1 MSQPSLEE
9 MTSNLATKM
18 EEIGAPLGV
27 GVLLL
32 SILLFLQGHRRLPLV
47 SFIIGASIGYYISPQ
62 ATPLAEELGISLSAT
77 QITGIICFLIGM
89 VLSALVRMSTRM
101 LTSAFIFVTF
111 STGIQTLG
119 NYGFDVERS
128 NLWSGIAALAAFFL
142 TMGINRLLP
151 MIVSAIFAAFG
162 CLIATLLLTGN
173 PLSTFEPVE
182 VKTFVLMVPIFVLS
196 IFLQRIDVQKLE
208 ERELAKEAPDPEY
221 VEAQQH
227 FIPL

>member
-9 MTSNLATKM
+9 MTSTLVIEM
-18 EEIGAPLGV
+18 EAIGAPLGIAIL
-27 GVLLL
+27 GL
-32 SILLFLQGHRRLPLV
+32 SLLLFLQGHRKLPLV
-47 SFIIGASIGYYISPQ
+47 SFIIGASIGYYLSPQ
-62 ATPLAEELGISLSAT
+62 VTPLVDEFGISLTPT
-77 QITGIICFLIGM
+77 QVTVIVCIFIGM
-89 VLSALVRMSTRM
+89 VLSALVRFSTRL

-111 STGIQTLG
+111 STGIQTLS

-151 MIVSAIFAAFG
+151 MIVSAIFAAYG

-182 VKTFVLMVPIFVLS
+182 VKTFALMVPIFVLS
-196 IFLQRIDVQKLE
+196 IFLQRLDVQKLE
-208 ERELAKEAPDPEY
+208 ERELAKERLGRK
-221 VEAQQH
+221 
-227 FIPL
+227 FWK

>member
-9 MTSNLATKM
+9 MTSTLVIEM
-18 EEIGAPLGV
+18 EAIGAPLGIAIL
-27 GVLLL
+27 GL
-32 SILLFLQGHRRLPLV
+32 SLLLFLQGHRKLPLV
-47 SFIIGASIGYYISPQ
+47 SFIIGASIGYYLSPQ
-62 ATPLAEELGISLSAT
+62 VTPLVDEFGISLTPT
-77 QITGIICFLIGM
+77 QVTVIVCIFIGM
-89 VLSALVRMSTRM
+89 VLSALVRFSTRL

-111 STGIQTLG
+111 STGIQTLS

-151 MIVSAIFAAFG
+151 MIVSAIFAAYG
-162 CLIATLLLTGN
+162 CLLATLLLTGN

-182 VKTFVLMVPIFVLS
+182 VKTFALMAPIFVFS
-196 IFLQRIDVQKLE
+196 IFLQRIDVAKQE
-208 ERELAKEAPDPEY
+208 EKELAKDDPDPEY
-221 VEAQQH
+221 IEAQQH

>member
-9 MTSNLATKM
+9 MTSNLAAKM
-18 EEIGAPLGV
+18 EEIGAPLGIAIL
-27 GVLLL
+27 GL

-47 SFIIGASIGYYISPQ
+47 SFIIGASIGYFLAPQ
-62 ATPLAEELGISLSAT
+62 VTPLVEELGLSLTAT
-77 QITGIICFLIGM
+77 QVTGIVCFLVGM
-89 VLSALVRMSTRM
+89 VLSALVRFSTRM

-111 STGIQTLG
+111 STGIQTLS

-142 TMGINRLLP
+142 TMGINKLLP
-151 MIVSAIFAAFG
+151 MIVSAIFAAYG
-162 CLIATLLLTGN
+162 CLLATLLLTGN
-173 PLSTFEPVE
+173 ALSTFEPVE
-182 VKTFVLMVPIFVLS
+182 VKTFALMAPIFIFSL
-196 IFLQRIDVQKLE
+196 FLQRIDVGKQQEKE
-208 ERELAKEAPDPEY
+208 DAKYDPDPEY

>member
-1 MSQPSLEE
+1 MSQPSLQE
-9 MTSNLATKM
+9 MTSNLAVKM
-18 EEIGAPLGV
+18 EELGAPLGMAIL
-27 GVLLL
+27 GL

-47 SFIIGASIGYYISPQ
+47 SFIIGASIGYYLSPQ
-62 ATPLAEELGISLSAT
+62 VTPLVEEFGLSLTAT
-77 QITGIICFLIGM
+77 QVTGIVCFLVGM
-89 VLSALVRMSTRM
+89 VLSALVRFSTRM

-111 STGIQTLG
+111 STGIQTLS

-128 NLWSGIAALAAFFL
+128 NLWSGLAALAAFFL

-151 MIVSAIFAAFG
+151 MIVSAIFAAYG
-162 CLIATLLLTGN
+162 CLLATLLLTGN

-182 VKTFVLMVPIFVLS
+182 VKTFALMTPIFVFSL
-196 IFLQRIDVQKLE
+196 FLQRIDIAKQKE
-208 ERELAKEAPDPEY
+208 KEDSKDDPDPEY

>member
-1 MSQPSLEE
+1 MC
-9 MTSNLATKM
+9 
-18 EEIGAPLGV
+18 IRDRLGV

-62 ATPLAEELGISLSAT
+62 ATPLTEELGISLSAT

-89 VLSALVRMSTRM
+89 VLSALVRMSTRT

-182 VKTFVLMVPIFVLS
+182 VKTLS
-196 IFLQRIDVQKLE
+196 LIHI
-208 ERELAKEAPDPEY
+208 
-221 VEAQQH
+221 
-227 FIPL
+227 

>member
-9 MTSNLATKM
+9 MTSTLVIEM
-18 EEIGAPLGV
+18 EAIGAPLGIAIL
-27 GVLLL
+27 GL
-32 SILLFLQGHRRLPLV
+32 SILLFLQGHRKLPLV
-47 SFIIGASIGYYISPQ
+47 SFIIGASIGYYLSPQ
-62 ATPLAEELGISLSAT
+62 VTPIVDELGISLTPT
-77 QITGIICFLIGM
+77 QVTVIVCIFIGM
-89 VLSALVRMSTRM
+89 ALSALVRFSTRL

-111 STGIQTLG
+111 STGIQTLS

-128 NLWSGIAALAAFFL
+128 NVWSGIAALAAFFL

-151 MIVSAIFAAFG
+151 MIVSAIFAAYG
-162 CLIATLLLTGN
+162 CLLATLLLTGN

-182 VKTFVLMVPIFVLS
+182 VKTFALMAPIFVFS
-196 IFLQRIDVQKLE
+196 IFLQRIDVAKQE
-208 ERELAKEAPDPEY
+208 EKELAKDDPDPEY

>member
-9 MTSNLATKM
+9 MTSTLVIEM
-18 EEIGAPLGV
+18 EAIGAPLGIAIL
-27 GVLLL
+27 GL
-32 SILLFLQGHRRLPLV
+32 SLLLFLQGHRKLPLV
-47 SFIIGASIGYYISPQ
+47 SFIIGASIGYYLSPQ
-62 ATPLAEELGISLSAT
+62 ITPLVDEFGISLTPT
-77 QITGIICFLIGM
+77 QVTVIVCIFIGM
-89 VLSALVRMSTRM
+89 ALSALVRFSTRL

-111 STGIQTLG
+111 STGIQTLS

-151 MIVSAIFAAFG
+151 MIVSAIFAAYG
-162 CLIATLLLTGN
+162 CLLATLLLTGN

-182 VKTFVLMVPIFVLS
+182 VKTFALMAPIFVFS
-196 IFLQRIDVQKLE
+196 IFLQRIDVAKQE
-208 ERELAKEAPDPEY
+208 EKELAKDDPDPEY
-221 VEAQQH
+221 IEAQQH

>member
-9 MTSNLATKM
+9 MTSNLAAKM
-18 EEIGAPLGV
+18 EEIGAPLGIV
-27 GVLLL
+27 ILGL

-47 SFIIGASIGYYISPQ
+47 SFIIGASIGYYLSPQ
-62 ATPLAEELGISLSAT
+62 VTPLVEEFGLSLTAT
-77 QITGIICFLIGM
+77 QVTGIVCFLVGM
-89 VLSALVRMSTRM
+89 VLSALVRFSTRM

-111 STGIQTLG
+111 STGIQTLS

-142 TMGINRLLP
+142 TMGINKLLP
-151 MIVSAIFAAFG
+151 MIVSAIFAAYG
-162 CLIATLLLTGN
+162 CLLATLLLTGN
-173 PLSTFEPVE
+173 ALSTFEPVE
-182 VKTFVLMVPIFVLS
+182 VKTFALMAPIFIFSL
-196 IFLQRIDVQKLE
+196 FLQRIDV
-208 ERELAKEAPDPEY
+208 AKQQEKEDVKYDPDPEY